1 MQISTPFLSLRGV
14 YLAILVA
21 FGFSCTTQRLLVS
34 RAAYETCVGSEA
46 CELEGLLRVVPA
58 EHGVTGKMDV
68 QGGSCVNVSLP
79 PAALEIAKRR
89 GPIVMRVKGERI
101 GDATQVLSDV
111 QTTFVEYQGRR
122 LGLGI
127 CEGVVVFVRDG
138 DFQFID

>member
-1 MQISTPFLSLRGV
+1 
-14 YLAILVA
+14 
-21 FGFSCTTQRLLVS
+21 
-34 RAAYETCVGSEA
+34 
-46 CELEGLLRVVPA
+46 
-58 EHGVTGKMDV
+58 
-68 QGGSCVNVSLP
+68 
-79 PAALEIAKRR
+79 
-89 GPIVMRVKGERI
+89 MRVKGERI